1 MYKLRTSAIATLV
14 ASTMLVAPAFA
25 AGTHPTT
32 GEALA
37 DDQTFTYRVLDEHS
51 SVDPQVVEDV
61 TGAEVVRD
69 LFEGLMNQD
78 ADGKLVPGVAT
89 GFTTNDDKTVYTFT
103 LRDNAK
109 WSNGDPVIASDFVY
123 AWQRAVDPELSSPY
137 AWYMEITSIE
147 NAGAVI
153 AGDAAPSELGVKA
166 IDDRT
171 LEVTLSAPLPYFATM
186 TTHSTMFPAPRSVI
200 EAHGADWTKP
210 ENIVSNGAYVLTEHL
225 PNERS
230 VRERNPMYWNNDNT
244 IIEKVVALV
253 INDENVALTRFMAG
267 ELDRTE
273 VPAGQYPRLKEENP
287 DIAISFPR
295 LCNYYYTFNLSEDG
309 PEVFKDVRVRKA
321 LAMAIDRKI
330 IVENVLAGGQPE
342 AYSFTP
348 AAVAGFEPPESEM
361 ASMDQPAR
369 DALAKQ
375 LLADAGYGPDNPLK
389 FNMIYNTSEA
399 HKKIAVAMSQ
409 MWKQKLG
416 VEAELGNMEWKVF
429 LETRGNQ
436 DFDLARGAW
445 CGDYNEASTFLDLL
459 TSPSGYNDGKFSSP
473 ELDALMQ
480 QARTSS
486 DTTPLYTQV
495 EYIIA
500 AEQPVIPI
508 YHYAGVYMMDSD
520 VGNWPVNN
528 VEQNWYSRDLYKIA
542 E

>member
-1 MYKLRTSAIATLV
+1 M
-14 ASTMLVAPAFA
+14 
-25 AGTHPTT
+25 
-32 GEALA
+32 
-37 DDQTFTYRVLDEHS
+37 
-51 SVDPQVVEDV
+51 
-61 TGAEVVRD
+61 
-69 LFEGLMNQD
+69 
-78 ADGKLVPGVAT
+78 
-89 GFTTNDDKTVYTFT
+89 
-103 LRDNAK
+103 
-109 WSNGDPVIASDFVY
+109 
-123 AWQRAVDPELSSPY
+123 
-137 AWYMEITSIE
+137 
-147 NAGAVI
+147 
-153 AGDAAPSELGVKA
+153 
-166 IDDRT
+166 
-171 LEVTLSAPLPYFATM
+171 
-186 TTHSTMFPAPRSVI
+186 
-200 EAHGADWTKP
+200 
-210 ENIVSNGAYVLTEHL
+210 
-225 PNERS
+225 
-230 VRERNPMYWNNDNT
+230 
-244 IIEKVVALV
+244 